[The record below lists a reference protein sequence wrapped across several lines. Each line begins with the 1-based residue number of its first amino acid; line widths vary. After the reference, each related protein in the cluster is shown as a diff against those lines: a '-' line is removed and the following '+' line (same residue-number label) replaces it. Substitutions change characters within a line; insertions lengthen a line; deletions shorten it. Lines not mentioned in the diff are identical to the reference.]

1 MGPVLSVPLVMD
13 AVCICGMFFV
23 VENSVLLSGSRFY
36 SVDLHVG
43 FYNVLFFLVH
53 VGGLLEY

>member
-1 MGPVLSVPLVMD
+1 MGPVLSVPLAMD

-43 FYNVLFFLVH
+43 FYNVLFF
-53 VGGLLEY
+53 